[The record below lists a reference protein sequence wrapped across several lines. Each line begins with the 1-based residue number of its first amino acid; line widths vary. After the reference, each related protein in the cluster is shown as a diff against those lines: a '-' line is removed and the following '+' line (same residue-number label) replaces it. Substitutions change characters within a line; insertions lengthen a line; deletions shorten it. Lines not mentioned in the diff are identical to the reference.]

1 MKNCLVGVLA
11 LLTLTVSAAEDL
23 SKQHARSAPEWL
35 RNGVVHEI
43 FPRNFSP
50 EGNFN
55 GITARLDE
63 LKSLGVDILSNI
75 AIAEPS
81 EAALLATGGV
91 LALVVTRRYIRAE
104 NPLRI
109 HRTLPQP

>member
-1 MKNCLVGVLA
+1 MRNCLVGVLA

-35 RNGVVHEI
+35 RNGVVYEI

-63 LKSLGVDILSNI
+63 LKSLGVDILWLMPIHPYRNHSCI
-75 AIAEPS
+75 WS
-81 EAALLATGGV
+81 GFTRLLLEGQT
-91 LALVVTRRYIRAE
+91 TQIY
-104 NPLRI
+104 PL
-109 HRTLPQP
+109 